1 MTKGFVMANNNRVY
15 VEKDYIVFEK
25 TFDWSK
31 VVSVAATEGIVK
43 SNLNIDSV
51 ANSLMT
57 YLQENIDIEE
67 SFSEYLESVSE
78 EK

>member
-1 MTKGFVMANNNRVY
+1 MANNNRVY

-25 TFDWSK
+25 TFAWSK

-67 SFSEYLESVSE
+67 SFSEYLEGVSE